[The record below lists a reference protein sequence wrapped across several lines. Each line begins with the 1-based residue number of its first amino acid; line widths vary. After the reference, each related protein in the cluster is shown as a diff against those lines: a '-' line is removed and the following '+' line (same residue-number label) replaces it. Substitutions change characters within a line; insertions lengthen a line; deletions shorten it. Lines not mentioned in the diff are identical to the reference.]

1 MLSSPSRS
9 RKTKRRLRK
18 TKRRLHEESG
28 VAAGAEHSWQIL
40 FLAKVGQVCTE
51 AAHRWRATTPRLDPI
66 AHPSPSR
73 LCLSAASASLAAR
86 ALGATA
92 RSATCRIA
100 TGTTN
105 NRVGSK
111 IILVSQPPQLVQRR
125 RQLAD
130 VFLSAKMT
138 LL

>member
-1 MLSSPSRS
+1 VNVN
-9 RKTKRRLRK
+9 
-18 TKRRLHEESG
+18 HSG
-28 VAAGAEHSWQIL
+28 
-40 FLAKVGQVCTE
+40 C
-51 AAHRWRATTPRLDPI
+51 
-66 AHPSPSR
+66 
-73 LCLSAASASLAAR
+73 AASASLAAR

-130 VFLSAKMT
+130 VFQSAKMT